1 MKLNLLHNWVAKIL
15 SLLLATAIWFLIKE
29 HLALGGDSF
38 ANAPR
43 AKVVK
48 ESEDGEETNKKR

>member
-1 MKLNLLHNWVAKIL
+1 MKLNLSHNWVAKIL

-29 HLALGGDSF
+29 HLDSGGESF
-38 ANAPR
+38 ANAPK

-48 ESEDGEETNKKR
+48 ESESYVEENKKR